1 MTGERGSW
9 RTVTEAIA
17 AAQLRPFLSLFC
29 RAKTDHIALGGEGV
43 TFTNAQIH
51 WAVLKDAKTTLKKVC
66 RMLFT
71 LDSVDTLK
79 RSSPKIYISLLYFSP
94 ICQRRLC

>member
-29 RAKTDHIALGGEGV
+29 CAKTDHIALGGEGV

-51 WAVLKDAKTTLKKVC
+51 WAVVKDAKTTLKKN
-66 RMLFT
+66 
-71 LDSVDTLK
+71 
-79 RSSPKIYISLLYFSP
+79 LLNAFYSRFS
-94 ICQRRLC
+94 RHVEA